1 MSTAKIDLFG
11 AATEHPTLALLC
23 SAFASLLTYVVY
35 SCFFHPL
42 ADVPG
47 PLSIR
52 LGLGSWMT
60 TRALKRD
67 MGWKLEALHNEY
79 GPVVRCA
86 RNMVSLV
93 DPSAITEIYRYG
105 APYDKAPFYSF
116 FKVTSPALMSTLP
129 THDHAEA
136 RRSVSPA
143 FAMTLLVALEE
154 LVTSCLDDLCGFVDK
169 AIASSSSGAATVD
182 IGTLLQLLAIDV
194 VGELA
199 FGHTF
204 GALPRLSGIASSSC
218 FSSLAGL
225 AAAGRDKDSLI
236 PMLDAYSSSAC
247 LSDSNPFRLS
257 SSLTSESVFIA
268 GTQPYAKPFLHWCMT
283 RQVGAEGPNAL
294 GKKAGEAVAKR
305 LEQMREAATTG
316 DEPRRDML
324 SKLVQAKNPDGSPFS
339 VAQVKVQANSILG
352 ELSPRPLVMFVRL
365 TTMRAVLY
373 YIHRDPAVLDK
384 VLAEIDSALAD
395 GSLTFPVLYAD
406 GTKLSYFQVLR
417 SDTVSSPLRA
427 ACLKETLR
435 LHPAVP
441 WTLPRVVPKEGA
453 VIAGHYFAAGTE
465 VGMSPYVFH
474 RRKEAYGDD
483 ATSFRPERWL
493 DASEEDKKVLERNL
507 ISFGSGSR
515 VCIGKNISL
524 MEITKVV
531 PTLLYKY
538 KLRFTPRSASSPHQ
552 LPGRAVD
559 GAADARVPF
568 HVKSQWFAH
577 QHDFWM
583 DVEERRFE

>member
-11 AATEHPTLALLC
+11 AAAEHPTLALLC
-23 SAFASLLTYVVY
+23 SVFASLLTYVVY

-60 TRALKRD
+60 SRALKRD
-67 MGWKLEALHNEY
+67 MGWKLEELHNEY

-129 THDHAEA
+129 THDHAAA

-169 AIASSSSGAATVD
+169 AIASSSKGAATVD

-199 FGHTF
+199 FGQTF
-204 GALPRLSGIASSSC
+204 
-218 FSSLAGL
+218 GL

-247 LSDSNPFRLS
+247 LS
-257 SSLTSESVFIA
+257 

-352 ELSPRPLVMFVRL
+352 AGSD
-365 TTMRAVLY
+365 TTAITMRAVLY

-406 GTKLSYFQVLR
+406 GTKLSYFQ
-417 SDTVSSPLRA
+417 

-538 KLRFTPRSASSPHQ
+538 KWRFTPRSASSPHQ